1 MPEFTQV
8 ESREQVSWD
17 TLVDKGY
24 LKSRL
29 ERARDILKL
38 QKYTSDPVE
47 QTCSFLITDTISVWA
62 EGTGHHTSLL
72 LSLIDVH
79 PPVLDS
85 KHTSHRARHA
95 HSARGHTKRG
105 FALPYH
111 DADEEGDWRR
121 GVVQT
126 LGEVHET
133 AMVGSVEF
141 EVKESEAADL
151 SVYISDASRDFHWRW
166 DVMSVG
172 RMAGEI
178 LSKQLFMPLVT
189 LAAVTS
195 SLGQSADDASEET
208 LRTVSG
214 VLDQGDAPIP
224 YAAKQVTE
232 RKASTAKVMPAHHLR
247 GFVSRSSTQT
257 VLRCIAQVD
266 AAPKYSGYDP
276 PAAKLA
282 ATPSVDMADP
292 DESPGRDSGLRHR
305 VPTSSSG
312 DSLGRSGGLGPSRK
326 GKGRDDTDDED
337 DGAIRKMRRGATPRR
352 SDIPGTET
360 HHTLTTGRSSF
371 TRPQPDPDSTST
383 EGETTNNS
391 ENNSCSQTMDEDI
404 GPPAAA
410 SSQPPPPP
418 SPRPTGASPKS
429 ARPSPHAQEKPRS
442 ARAPPRAPVDKSD
455 VFGATQTQAQASSDD
470 SDREAEL
477 ARRVRAAGAIG
488 SAAVRTPAGGGLGSR
503 MARKRF

>member
-1 MPEFTQV
+1 MPEFTQNHANKLIGIPWSLKV
-8 ESREQVSWD
+8 TSSRDLS
-17 TLVDKGY
+17 
-24 LKSRL
+24 
-29 ERARDILKL
+29 ARETCYFF
-38 QKYTSDPVE
+38 KYTSDPVE
-47 QTCSFLITDTISVWA
+47 QTCSFLITDTVNVWA
-62 EGTGHHTSLL
+62 E
-72 LSLIDVH
+72 
-79 PPVLDS
+79 VLDS

-111 DADEEGDWRR
+111 DADEEADWRR

-151 SVYISDASRDFHWRW
+151 SVYISDTSRDFHWRW

-208 LRTVSG
+208 LRTV
-214 VLDQGDAPIP
+214 A
-224 YAAKQVTE
+224 E

-247 GFVSRSSTQT
+247 GFLSRSSTQT

-266 AAPKYSGYDP
+266 AASNISGYDP

-292 DESPGRDSGLRHR
+292 DESPGRDFGLRHR

-312 DSLGRSGGLGPSRK
+312 DSLGRSDGLGPSRK

-352 SDIPGTET
+352 SDIQSTESHQT
-360 HHTLTTGRSSF
+360 PTTTGRASF
-371 TRPQPDPDSTST
+371 PRPQPDSDSTST

-391 ENNSCSQTMDEDI
+391 GHNSFSQTMDEDI

-410 SSQPPPPP
+410 SSQPPPPL
-418 SPRPTGASPKS
+418 SPRPAGGSPKS

-442 ARAPPRAPVDKSD
+442 ARAPPRAQVDKSD
-455 VFGATQTQAQASSDD
+455 VFGATQAQAQASSDD

-503 MARKRF
+503 MTRKRF

>member
-1 MPEFTQV
+1 MPEFTQNHANKLIGV
-8 ESREQVSWD
+8 PWSIKVISSRDLS
-17 TLVDKGY
+17 
-24 LKSRL
+24 
-29 ERARDILKL
+29 ARETCYFF
-38 QKYTSDPVE
+38 KYTSDPAE
-47 QTCSFLITDTISVWA
+47 QTCSFLITDTINVWA
-62 EGTGHHTSLL
+62 E
-72 LSLIDVH
+72 
-79 PPVLDS
+79 VLGS

-95 HSARGHTKRG
+95 HSAHGHTKRG

-133 AMVGSVEF
+133 AMVGNIEF

-189 LAAVTS
+189 LAAVAS
-195 SLGQSADDASEET
+195 NLGQSADDASEET
-208 LRTVSG
+208 LRTV
-214 VLDQGDAPIP
+214 A
-224 YAAKQVTE
+224 E

-247 GFVSRSSTQT
+247 GFLSRLSTQT

-266 AAPKYSGYDP
+266 AAPSISGYDP
-276 PAAKLA
+276 PAVKLT

-292 DESPGRDSGLRHR
+292 DESPGRDFGLSHR

-312 DSLGRSGGLGPSRK
+312 DSLGRSVGLGPSRK

-337 DGAIRKMRRGATPRR
+337 DGVIRKMRRGATPRR
-352 SDIPGTET
+352 SDIQGTEIHQT
-360 HHTLTTGRSSF
+360 PTTGRSSF
-371 TRPQPDPDSTST
+371 PHPQPDPDSTST

-391 ENNSCSQTMDEDI
+391 ENNSYSQTMDEDI

-442 ARAPPRAPVDKSD
+442 ARAPARAPVDKSD
-455 VFGATQTQAQASSDD
+455 
-470 SDREAEL
+470 
-477 ARRVRAAGAIG
+477 
-488 SAAVRTPAGGGLGSR
+488 
-503 MARKRF
+503 